1 MEIPIVIV
9 NTQVEALEE
18 PIIPKPVTL
27 IISEIGVNVEVILIN
42 NIAHA
47 FEVFKHLYEVLKDT
61 PIVEGPGFELIHLA
75 KLVDTIG
82 EQPVDDLVVGIKHVV
97 LGD

>member
-18 PIIPKPVTL
+18 PITPKLVTL
-27 IISEIGVNVEVILIN
+27 IISEIGVSAEVILIN

-47 FEVFKHLYEVLKDT
+47 FEVFKPLYEVLKDT
-61 PIVEGPGFELIHLA
+61 PIVEGPRF
-75 KLVDTIG
+75 D
-82 EQPVDDLVVGIKHVV
+82 
-97 LGD
+97 